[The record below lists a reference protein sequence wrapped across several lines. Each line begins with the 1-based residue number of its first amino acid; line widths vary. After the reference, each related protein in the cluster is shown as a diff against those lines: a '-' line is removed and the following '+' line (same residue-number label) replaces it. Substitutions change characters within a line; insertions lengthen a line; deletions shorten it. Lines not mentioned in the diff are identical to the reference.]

1 MNIVTVPKIDR
12 ICTIPFFLLLLLQI
26 FHSNV
31 TNLRGGSIFFLPLS
45 EPVTISKGA
54 DLSMHSEKAA

>member
-12 ICTIPFFLLLLLQI
+12 ICTIPFFFVVVADFSLKRHQ
-26 FHSNV
+26 SA
-31 TNLRGGSIFFLPLS
+31 RRKYFFLPLS

>member
-12 ICTIPFFLLLLLQI
+12 ICTIPFFLLLLQI